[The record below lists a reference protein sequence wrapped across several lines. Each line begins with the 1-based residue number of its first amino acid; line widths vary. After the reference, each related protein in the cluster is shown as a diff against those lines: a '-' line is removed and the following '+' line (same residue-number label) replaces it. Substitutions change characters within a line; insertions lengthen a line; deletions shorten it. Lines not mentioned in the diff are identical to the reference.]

1 MNIYIYGDK
10 SFKSEVND
18 LINHSNLRLYL
29 DKSSHIE
36 EIDSVEALKMAIEEE
51 PEHIYLIDNDKI
63 IKPNSINSKINFL
76 KPKGGIEEEFLEEH
90 GVLDSK
96 FETMDDLIKDLK
108 DKFQEKKDNPSTRT
122 DSSFESN
129 YPDVQNDSNNYNDEE
144 YSFNNSIDY
153 GEFEGL
159 ERDDEI
165 EDTEDSNTFEFDDLD
180 FNKEDNNDSNQL
192 QEYYMA
198 ENIDDIENISE
209 EAMLNALNNMD
220 DIDISSIQTASQKT
234 AVAGSSA
241 SDEINLSGS
250 NMNANEI
257 ASLISQLLSNKTLEI
272 TIKVKS

>member
-29 DKSSHIE
+29 DENSHIE
-36 EIDSVEALKMAIEEE
+36 EIDSIEALKMAIEEE

-63 IKPNSINSKINFL
+63 IKPNSINSKINFF

-96 FETMDDLIKDLK
+96 FESMDDLIKDLK
-108 DKFQEKKDNPSTRT
+108 DKFQEKKETPSTQT
-122 DSSFESN
+122 DSSFENGYTDIENNNEN
-129 YPDVQNDSNNYNDEE
+129 YSDEE

-159 ERDDEI
+159 EKDDEL
-165 EDTEDSNTFEFDDLD
+165 EDTEDNNTFEFDDLD

-198 ENIDDIENISE
+198 ENIDNIDNISE

-220 DIDISSIQTASQKT
+220 DIDISSIQTASQET
-234 AVAGSSA
+234 AVASSSG